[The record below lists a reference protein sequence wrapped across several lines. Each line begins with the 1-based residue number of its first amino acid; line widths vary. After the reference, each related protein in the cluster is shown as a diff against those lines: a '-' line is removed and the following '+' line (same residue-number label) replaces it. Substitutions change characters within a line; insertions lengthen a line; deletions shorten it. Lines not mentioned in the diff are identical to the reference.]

1 MALVNKMLYVNIL
14 QRNVAMRLL
23 SNRLKI
29 SRVYTLV
36 MMPLLLVSVT
46 NSSHAASYAINPA
59 STHIRFAIERLNTSA
74 TTGGF
79 YDIKGQLQYEPSLR
93 TGDISLIIP
102 IASLNTGNLSFNSSL
117 TGPDFFD
124 EKKFPLAQ
132 FKSTKWYFDQDKTN
146 PQLTRVDGELTL
158 HGETHPIRLTATK
171 FDCYLSARLKKD
183 ICGGNFTA
191 TIDRTKWNINKFAWF
206 GLTKNLN
213 LNIEIEAAR
222 Q

>member
-1 MALVNKMLYVNIL
+1 
-14 QRNVAMRLL
+14 MRLL

-29 SRVYTLV
+29 SCVYTLV

-46 NSSHAASYAINPA
+46 NNSHAASYTINPA
-59 STHIRFAIERLNTSA
+59 STHIRFAIEHLNTSA

-79 YDIKGQLQYEPSLR
+79 YDIKGQLRYDPSLQ

-102 IASLNTGNLSFNSSL
+102 IDSLNTSNPSFNKSL
-117 TGPDFFD
+117 MGPDFFD
-124 EKKFPLAQ
+124 AKTFPLAQ
-132 FKSTKWYFDQDKTN
+132 FKSTKWYFNQDRTN
-146 PQLTRVDGELTL
+146 PQLIRVDGQLTL
-158 HGETHPIRLTATK
+158 HGETHPISLTATK

-213 LNIEIEAAR
+213 LNIKVEAAR

>member
-1 MALVNKMLYVNIL
+1 
-14 QRNVAMRLL
+14 MRLL

-29 SRVYTLV
+29 SCVYTLV

-46 NSSHAASYAINPA
+46 NNSHAASYAINPT
-59 STHIRFAIERLNTSA
+59 STHIRFVIERFKTS

-79 YDIKGQLQYEPSLR
+79 YDIKGQLQYDPSLR

-102 IASLNTGNLSFNSSL
+102 IDSLNTGNSSFNNSL

-124 EKKFPLAQ
+124 AKNFPSAR
-132 FKSTKWYFDQDKTN
+132 FKSTKWYFNQDKK
-146 PQLTRVDGELTL
+146 PQVTRVDGQLTL
-158 HGETHPIRLTATK
+158 HGETHPISLTATK
-171 FDCYLSARLKKD
+171 FECDTNPSLKKEV
-183 ICGGNFTA
+183 CGGNFTA
-191 TIDRTKWNINKFAWF
+191 TIDRTKWNINKFVWF

-213 LNIEIEAAR
+213 LNIKVEAAR

>member
-1 MALVNKMLYVNIL
+1 
-14 QRNVAMRLL
+14 
-23 SNRLKI
+23 
-29 SRVYTLV
+29 
-36 MMPLLLVSVT
+36 MPLATPSTL
-46 NSSHAASYAINPA
+46 PA
-59 STHIRFAIERLNTSA
+59 LISGLPSNTPA

-79 YDIKGQLQYEPSLR
+79 YDIKGQLQYDPNLQ

-102 IASLNTGNLSFNSSL
+102 IASLNTGNPSFNNSL

-124 EKKFPLAQ
+124 AKTFPLAQ
-132 FKSTKWYFDQDKTN
+132 FKSTKWYFNQDITN
-146 PQLTRVDGELTL
+146 PQLIRVDGQLTL
-158 HGETHPIRLTATK
+158 HGETHPISLTATK

-206 GLTKNLN
+206 GLTKNLS
-213 LNIEIEAAR
+213 LNIKVEAAR